1 LSGGINDSIVFSTS
15 GVIELTSNL
24 PPISQ
29 NLNIEGNNSIE
40 ISGADQFQIFAV
52 NRDITL
58 NSSDMTLSNG
68 RQANGG
74 MVFLNRA
81 LAFNSTNMTFTG
93 QNSGSAVF
101 INNSGVATY
110 NNAYF
115 YNNSVGIA
123 SDHGSTPQLPVGVTT
138 WTDVPDS
145 VFQNR
150 TYINNSLFS
159 DNAQAVMTF
168 RFTYINGS
176 TFLNND
182 IATNITG
189 LNRTQIYN
197 STFIGNTV
205 GYYNFVWTP
214 THFNM
219 GTDNRLIQNNTF
231 IGNLTAIIN
240 NDSYNNR
247 QRFAGWSTFDS
258 NTFDGNSMIVEY
270 FQWDGEENQSY
281 IITESDLTTPH
292 FVFTNSVVV
301 LPPPPS
307 PEPTP
312 EPTPTP
318 TQEPTPSEQ
327 PTPQPTQPI
336 EYQQPSPPTELI
348 PSEPTISPTP
358 VKTQEPSPSQTPQPS
373 PTPKPDPTSEPE
385 PEPEPIPSESVPA
398 PSETP
403 TPKPTLTSPPSS
415 TPAPSL
421 TQNPLPTPVE
431 TLASV
436 PEPTPTRVASP
447 LPTPTPQPE
456 STRPLPVQEVKEK
469 ISSENI
475 ISFVE
480 EIVKIQEP
488 RNLSSEQVAEIT
500 SAAYE
505 TFQTSEQGSPE
516 YESALKA
523 LAVVAQADDP
533 ELPKE
538 LASIPLLGDVA
549 GAVLEVFNNI
559 GNIGADMSPEIRET
573 SEEVVIAAV
582 IVGQIASQAAVA
594 SALRIK

>member
-1 LSGGINDSIVFSTS
+1 
-15 GVIELTSNL
+15 
-24 PPISQ
+24 
-29 NLNIEGNNSIE
+29 
-40 ISGADQFQIFAV
+40 
-52 NRDITL
+52 
-58 NSSDMTLSNG
+58 
-68 RQANGG
+68 
-74 MVFLNRA
+74 
-81 LAFNSTNMTFTG
+81 
-93 QNSGSAVF
+93 
-101 INNSGVATY
+101 
-110 NNAYF
+110 
-115 YNNSVGIA
+115 
-123 SDHGSTPQLPVGVTT
+123 
-138 WTDVPDS
+138 
-145 VFQNR
+145 
-150 TYINNSLFS
+150 
-159 DNAQAVMTF
+159 
-168 RFTYINGS
+168 
-176 TFLNND
+176 
-182 IATNITG
+182 
-189 LNRTQIYN
+189 
-197 STFIGNTV
+197 
-205 GYYNFVWTP
+205 
-214 THFNM
+214 
-219 GTDNRLIQNNTF
+219 
-231 IGNLTAIIN
+231 
-240 NDSYNNR
+240 
-247 QRFAGWSTFDS
+247 
-258 NTFDGNSMIVEY
+258 
-270 FQWDGEENQSY
+270 
-281 IITESDLTTPH
+281 
-292 FVFTNSVVV
+292 
-301 LPPPPS
+301 
-307 PEPTP
+307 
-312 EPTPTP
+312 
-318 TQEPTPSEQ
+318 
-327 PTPQPTQPI
+327 
-336 EYQQPSPPTELI
+336 
-348 PSEPTISPTP
+348 
-358 VKTQEPSPSQTPQPS
+358 
-373 PTPKPDPTSEPE
+373 
-385 PEPEPIPSESVPA
+385 VPA